1 MGETGGRNDP
11 FLAFRFEIRISG
23 LPAGGFSECGGIQLE
38 TETQD
43 YPEGGLNTHILKFPT
58 RTKQSNIVLKRG
70 IAGRILWDWY
80 FALTLGLIQR
90 LPGSIIVKDPAGGQD
105 VMEWQFLSAFPSK
118 WTGPELNASQNNVAI
133 ETLELCHHGLLR
145 TR

>member
-1 MGETGGRNDP
+1 M
-11 FLAFRFEIRISG
+11 
-23 LPAGGFSECGGIQLE
+23 GGFSECGGIQLE

-43 YPEGGLNTHILKFPT
+43 YPEGGLNTHLRKFPT

-70 IAGRILWDWY
+70 IADRLLWDWY

-90 LPGSIIVKDPAGGQD
+90 LPGSIIVKDADGAST
-105 VMEWQFLSAFPSK
+105 VMEWQFLGAFPCK
-118 WTGPELNASQNNVAI
+118 WVGPELNAMQSNVAI
-133 ETLELCHHGLLR
+133 ETLELCHEGLLR